1 MKKTKPKPLLFV
13 FIFILIVGF
22 GCFFGWN
29 YFTGPVD
36 KNNSQEIEVEIPAG
50 TNSREIGKIL
60 TEKKLIHNELIFKVY
75 LKINHVN
82 SFTPY
87 NYFEFYLQCWVCQ
100 QFISFDC

>member
-36 KNNSQEIEVEIPAG
+36 KNNSQEIEAI
-50 TNSREIGKIL
+50 
-60 TEKKLIHNELIFKVY
+60 
-75 LKINHVN
+75 
-82 SFTPY
+82 
-87 NYFEFYLQCWVCQ
+87 
-100 QFISFDC
+100 

>member
-60 TEKKLIHNELIFKVY
+60 TEKKL
-75 LKINHVN
+75 KIKLEDFLGNKE
-82 SFTPY
+82 
-87 NYFEFYLQCWVCQ
+87 EFVKK
-100 QFISFDC
+100 IGIN